1 MSRMVSRGRI
11 APVVA
16 VLLGLVVL
24 GMLALTV
31 VFDSL
36 THYPGTGG
44 PLVAAFT
51 ARMRQTV
58 DFDGVRDD
66 LAGVVHEAFQPTQ
79 VSIWLVEAGSPE
91 HALGGGN
98 VAAGVVRVG
107 VPLVDGHRL
116 AL

>member
-44 PLVAAFT
+44 PLVDSLAVACGGIPAACVAT
-51 ARMRQTV
+51 LLAARRP
-58 DFDGVRDD
+58 G
-66 LAGVVHEAFQPTQ
+66 A
-79 VSIWLVEAGSPE
+79 SLVT
-91 HALGGGN
+91 HASQ
-98 VAAGVVRVG
+98 APWRS
-107 VPLVDGHRL
+107 
-116 AL
+116 

>member
-24 GMLALTV
+24 GMLAMTV

-44 PLVAAFT
+44 PLVDSLAVACGGIPAVCVATLLAARRPG
-51 ARMRQTV
+51 A
-58 DFDGVRDD
+58 
-66 LAGVVHEAFQPTQ
+66 
-79 VSIWLVEAGSPE
+79 SLVT
-91 HALGGGN
+91 HA
-98 VAAGVVRVG
+98 AQAPWRS
-107 VPLVDGHRL
+107 
-116 AL
+116 

>member
-44 PLVAAFT
+44 PLVDSLAVACGGIPAVCVATLLAARRPGN
-51 ARMRQTV
+51 A
-58 DFDGVRDD
+58 VRDD
-66 LAGVVHEAFQPTQ
+66 LVGVVHEAFQPTQ
-79 VSIWLVEAGSPE
+79 VSMWLVEAGS
-91 HALGGGN
+91 
-98 VAAGVVRVG
+98 
-107 VPLVDGHRL
+107 GHDTGSVHG
-116 AL
+116 